1 MMGDMIDPTPDNID
15 LSIIAPFYNEEGNV
29 VRFLE
34 SVFKVA
40 WGLGRRFE
48 VIAVNDGS
56 KDGTLEL
63 LRTAVSSYPELRV
76 VDLRRNYGQT
86 AAMMAGID
94 AARGQTILT
103 IDADLQN
110 DPEDIPMLLEELKR
124 ADVVSGWRKDRQD
137 HAIRRNLV
145 SRIANRIISWVSGVK
160 LRDYGCSLKAYRR
173 EVLDGVRLYGEMHRF
188 IPIYASWMGAK
199 VIEVPVRHHPRVA
212 GQSKYGLERIFK
224 VTLDLIVV
232 KFLDRYLVKPI
243 YVFGAFGAFCFSIG
257 MLAFLYMVYLK
268 VVDQVSMI
276 STPLPVFVAM
286 CIMMGFMAVLMGLLA
301 EVLMRTYFESSQRSA
316 YSIRRIYSEMDSACA
331 E

>member
-1 MMGDMIDPTPDNID
+1 MIDSAPDKID

-40 WGLGRRFE
+40 KGLGRRFE

-63 LRTAVSSYPELRV
+63 LRAAVPSFPELRV

-94 AARGQTILT
+94 AARGDTILT

-137 HAIRRNLV
+137 HAIRRNMV
-145 SRIANRIISWVSGVK
+145 SRVANRIISWVSGVK

-243 YVFGAFGAFCFSIG
+243 YVFGAFGGFCFGIG

-268 VVDQVSMI
+268 IVDHVSMI
-276 STPLPVFVAM
+276 STPLPVFIAM

-316 YSIRRIYSEMDSACA
+316 YSIRRIYSGMD
-331 E
+331 